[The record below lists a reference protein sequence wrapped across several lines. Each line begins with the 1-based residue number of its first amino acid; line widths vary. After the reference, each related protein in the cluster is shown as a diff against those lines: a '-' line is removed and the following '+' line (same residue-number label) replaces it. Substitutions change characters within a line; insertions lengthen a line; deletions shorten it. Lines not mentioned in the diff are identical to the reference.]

1 MTAATESLGSQLPF
15 WGAAPFVGLLVAVTV
30 LELFAQRWWNSLVN
44 KAIVAGLAAVLA
56 AAHLVGSYGLLGGEA
71 LFHSMTDYVSF
82 ITLLVALF
90 IISGGIQVKGSL
102 AGTPL
107 ANMSMLG
114 IGAVLANLIGTTG
127 ASMVLIRPFLRANA
141 KREKKAH
148 LVVFFILVV
157 ANAGGL
163 LTPLGDPPLYL
174 GYLNGVPFGWTVNLI
189 LPWLFVNGIVLVAF
203 NLVDQFFVNREE
215 RAKRGDGLLDELMI
229 HEPLRIAG
237 GHNVLFLG
245 GVVLAIL
252 AKGSG
257 LPTGSV
263 WPFGALEAVLCA
275 LAIASYRTTSRRIH
289 EGNHFS
295 FRPIVSVAILF
306 FGIFAAMTSPL
317 LMLNAHSAEFG
328 IRQPWQYFWAT
339 GGLSS
344 VLDNAPTYLSFTA
357 VAAGQLGVSTEEDQ
371 FLAALLST
379 GGGAPLLVA
388 ISCGAVMMGCLT
400 YIGNG
405 PNLMVKEIAEHRGIK
420 MPNFLLYALAATVVM
435 IPVFLATTFIFFR
448 PS

>member
-1 MTAATESLGSQLPF
+1 
-15 WGAAPFVGLLVAVTV
+15 
-30 LELFAQRWWNSLVN
+30 
-44 KAIVAGLAAVLA
+44 
-56 AAHLVGSYGLLGGEA
+56 
-71 LFHSMTDYVSF
+71 
-82 ITLLVALF
+82 
-90 IISGGIQVKGSL
+90 
-102 AGTPL
+102 
-107 ANMSMLG
+107 
-114 IGAVLANLIGTTG
+114 
-127 ASMVLIRPFLRANA
+127 
-141 KREKKAH
+141 
-148 LVVFFILVV
+148 
-157 ANAGGL
+157 
-163 LTPLGDPPLYL
+163 
-174 GYLNGVPFGWTVNLI
+174 LNGVPFGWTFNLI
-189 LPWLFVNGIVLVAF
+189 LPWLFVNGLVLVAF

-215 RAKRGDGLLDELMI
+215 RADRGEGLLDELMV

-237 GHNVLFLG
+237 GHNLLFLG
-245 GVVLAIL
+245 GVVLAIV

-257 LPTGSV
+257 IPTGTV
-263 WPFGALEAVLCA
+263 WPFGVLEAVLCA
-275 LAIASYRTTSRRIH
+275 LAIGSYRTTSRRIH

-328 IRQPWQYFWAT
+328 IRQPWQYFWAS

-357 VAAGQLGVSTEEDQ
+357 LAAGQLGVSTEEDQ

-379 GGGAPLLVA
+379 GDGAGLLVA

-405 PNLMVKEIAEHRGIK
+405 PNLMVKEMAEHRGIK
-420 MPNFLLYALAATVVM
+420 MPNFLVYAFAAMVVM
-435 IPVFLATTFIFFR
+435 IPVFLATTLIFFR